1 MFTMNKLG
9 QLALGMNKLEIA
21 LITFEKCLVQNPN
34 HWPSLDGVLKVL
46 CLKENYSE
54 AYGWALLCYSKDK
67 AYEFALDVILEVRS
81 KFKSMGLEYIEK

>member
-1 MFTMNKLG
+1 MNKLG
-9 QLALGMNKLEIA
+9 QLALRMNKLEIA

-67 AYEFALDVILEVRS
+67 TYQFGLDIILEVRN
-81 KFKSMGLEYIEK
+81 KFQSMGLEYIEK